1 MDVTLPE
8 HVEALRQE
16 VRRFAE
22 KEIRPHVMAW
32 DEAKTFPMGVV
43 KQLGGMG
50 MMGVIFPEDYG
61 GAGMGYL
68 GYAVVVEELSRVDGS
83 VGITVAAHNSL
94 CSNHIYA
101 MGDERQKQAWLK
113 PLASG
118 KAIGAWGLTEPG
130 SGS

>member
-8 HVEALRQE
+8 HVEALRLE
-16 VRRFAE
+16 VRKFAE
-22 KEIRPHVMAW
+22 REIRPHVMAW
-32 DEAKTFPMGVV
+32 DEAKAFPFEVV
-43 KQLGGMG
+43 KQLGEMG
-50 MMGVIFPEDYG
+50 MMGVIFPEEYG

-68 GYAVVVEELSRVDGS
+68 EYAVVVEELSRVDGS

-101 MGDERQKQAWLK
+101 MGDERQKQAYLK

-118 KAIGAWGLTEPG
+118 KALGACFWRSSPMA
-130 SGS
+130 